1 MIRRNGWMMLLAGL
15 AVALSSASSV
25 FAQGRGP
32 GGFGG
37 FGFGGRGGGAGGM
50 MLLRSEAVQKD
61 LGLSAE
67 AVEKITKLAEE
78 TQGQM
83 RAEMEKLTGGGGFQ
97 ALQNLSDEQRQ
108 EFQKKML
115 ELTQKTQEK
124 TQAALKDVLN
134 AEQQTR
140 LKQIGWQVAGP
151 QAINDA
157 EVAKELNLTDDQK
170 KQLAAAGEEATSK
183 LRELGRGEGDQQERF
198 AKMQEINK
206 ARDEKVAG
214 VLTAD
219 QKAAFEKLKGKA
231 FDVSQLRGGF
241 GPGGGRPGRGP
252 GGKPGAGR
260 PGRPAT
266 EEKPEASK

>member
-1 MIRRNGWMMLLAGL
+1 MLLAGL

-50 MLLRSEAVQKD
+50 MLLRNEAVQKD

-108 EFQKKML
+108 EFQKKMQ

-157 EVAKELNLTDDQK
+157 DVAKELNLTDDQK

-183 LRELGRGEGDQQERF
+183 LRELGRGGQGEQQERF

-219 QKAAFEKLKGKA
+219 QKAAFEKLKGKP

-241 GPGGGRPGRGP
+241 GGPGGGRPGRGP

-266 EEKPEASK
+266 EEKPEATK